1 MTKEK
6 QTLTLTFQD
15 FMKKFRPCPDCNE
28 FRQLQLTYIKTS
40 CHKFDQVCAM
50 TQPAWEAPGPFWLRT
65 QGPNFRK
72 WRFAWVS
79 PRPELFFVIW
89 LGFRQ
94 GPNFW
99 RAWLGGCDTTG
110 TRKA

>member
-50 TQPAWEAPGPFWLRT
+50 TQPSLGSSWALLVA
-65 QGPNFRK
+65 N
-72 WRFAWVS
+72 S
-79 PRPELFFVIW
+79 RPELSKVAFR
-89 LGFRQ
+89 LGF
-94 GPNFW
+94 
-99 RAWLGGCDTTG
+99 A
-110 TRKA
+110 